1 MLLLAEK
8 KMRFFV
14 MPFWLVAD
22 LDIELPYLVVN
33 IRKTRET
40 RKKKLDR
47 LVASS
52 N

>member
-1 MLLLAEK
+1 
-8 KMRFFV
+8 

-40 RKKKLDR
+40 WKKKT
-47 LVASS
+47 
-52 N
+52 

>member
-1 MLLLAEK
+1 
-8 KMRFFV
+8 

-40 RKKKLDR
+40 WKKT
-47 LVASS
+47 
-52 N
+52 